1 MPVWPKKEEDEGR
14 SSRMK
19 EEEGI
24 GTSLGNVFGRQNQ
37 PGLDVG
43 RGREGRGKNDSRREG
58 RSGSGRKILIS
69 TLDMLSLKLYGDSRP
84 RAPADSR
91 IYRF

>member
-24 GTSLGNVFGRQNQ
+24 ETPYGMCILGGKNQ
-37 PGLDVG
+37 PDW
-43 RGREGRGKNDSRREG
+43 
-58 RSGSGRKILIS
+58 
-69 TLDMLSLKLYGDSRP
+69 M
-84 RAPADSR
+84 
-91 IYRF
+91 

>member
-24 GTSLGNVFGRQNQ
+24 GTSLGN
-37 PGLDVG
+37 VG

>member
-58 RSGSGRKILIS
+58 
-69 TLDMLSLKLYGDSRP
+69 
-84 RAPADSR
+84 
-91 IYRF
+91 